1 MNAQLTLHCYKV
13 LSLPLP
19 VTEATLSRILGT
31 IVQTY
36 TGIED
41 NQNCCS
47 TFYYAIGSIATAQAD
62 SAVPN
67 FCENCTPSILT
78 PYLDGIVSKLLV
90 LLQTQFNLWWINVVD
105 QWEHFQKNCEA
116 VTPYLK
122 SILVNAANKSN
133 SMLRA
138 KAMEC
143 IISFV
148 GMAVGK
154 EKFRDDAKQGTRE
167 DACVLMC
174 IFPRAKM
181 CVGGPLVLFLD
192 VC

>member
-1 MNAQLTLHCYKV
+1 MDAQLTLHCYKV

-19 VTEATLSRILGT
+19 VTESTLSRILGT

-36 TGIED
+36 TGIEG

-47 TFYYAIGSIATAQAD
+47 TFYYAIGSNATAQAD
-62 SAVPN
+62 SAVLN
-67 FCENCTPSILT
+67 FCENCTPNILT

-90 LLQTQFNLWWINVVD
+90 LLQ
-105 QWEHFQKNCEA
+105 
-116 VTPYLK
+116 
-122 SILVNAANKSN
+122 SN

-143 IISFV
+143 IISLV

-154 EKFRDDAKQGTRE
+154 EKFRDDAKQLRFVILLT
-167 DACVLMC
+167 L
-174 IFPRAKM
+174 FPSESKINKAPTG
-181 CVGGPLVLFLD
+181 CENIYIT
-192 VC
+192 